1 MHIILWILYPS
12 LGLSQTVSIQN
23 GLGEYGF
30 GWMFGRNGACYVVMP
45 KHVAGPFP
53 RVTVSTSAPVES
65 ASATVVAPFWNGIDL
80 ALGIARGGLLD
91 RCTSTLDDL
100 EETGAGL
107 NAMHGE
113 LVRLSPSGEMTRNRI
128 RFADRDYLSFTGYL
142 DSGQASIAQ
151 GTSGA
156 FVFADGRPIGMAITS
171 DDPAR
176 GLFMRSGEI
185 LIHVHRFLDEQG
197 GAYLPA
203 PPSAEEGENHSNGNA
218 LPLRFIE
225 ASVPAIN
232 PQFAPENMVEEG
244 RFIFGTQRVMRFVF
258 GFDEPTAVSRIVM
271 QSTTTEN
278 QTKPKDVILRWSVDS
293 KREHFRELQR
303 GEMGPDGV
311 FDSGQMAGRNIRY
324 LEIIALNTWGDGDVV
339 IDQVTAY

>member
-1 MHIILWILYPS
+1 
-12 LGLSQTVSIQN
+12 
-23 GLGEYGF
+23 
-30 GWMFGRNGACYVVMP
+30 
-45 KHVAGPFP
+45 
-53 RVTVSTSAPVES
+53 
-65 ASATVVAPFWNGIDL
+65 
-80 ALGIARGGLLD
+80 
-91 RCTSTLDDL
+91 
-100 EETGAGL
+100 
-107 NAMHGE
+107 
-113 LVRLSPSGEMTRNRI
+113 
-128 RFADRDYLSFTGYL
+128 
-142 DSGQASIAQ
+142 
-151 GTSGA
+151 
-156 FVFADGRPIGMAITS
+156 
-171 DDPAR
+171 
-176 GLFMRSGEI
+176 MRSGEI